1 MLDRVQS
8 KNHHFCQFN
17 RECKTLKLGH
27 DSLARHLLATSKM
40 SDQRREWAL
49 NIILDPSADF
59 KFNRI
64 DLFCSITQFQAVKSK
79 SVQSSFLMAG
89 SKQFFLNPANQ
100 IEARLQKESSFFPD
114 LIHFINR
121 LIRAS
126 FPLDQQLCQL
136 HSHRSGKNG
145 NNPLISL
152 TCS

>member
-1 MLDRVQS
+1 MAYSERLNKVYFINYFCNMCVLFKVNVFIYWSNWCLKNVKTFMLCKDNLSKVFNWKWNFKRQMLDRVQS

-64 DLFCSITQFQAVKSK
+64 DLFCSITQF
-79 SVQSSFLMAG
+79 
-89 SKQFFLNPANQ
+89 
-100 IEARLQKESSFFPD
+100 
-114 LIHFINR
+114 
-121 LIRAS
+121 
-126 FPLDQQLCQL
+126 
-136 HSHRSGKNG
+136 
-145 NNPLISL
+145 
-152 TCS
+152 